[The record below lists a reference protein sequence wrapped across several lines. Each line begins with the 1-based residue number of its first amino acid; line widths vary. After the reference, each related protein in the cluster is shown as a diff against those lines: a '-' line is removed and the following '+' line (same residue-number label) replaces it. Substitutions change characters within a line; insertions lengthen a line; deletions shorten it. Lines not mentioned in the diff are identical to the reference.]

1 MTRTPGFAPDR
12 LVRLMRRCIAAT
24 GLDLTGMTVLTEAA
38 SGAYGVTPVIAAM
51 AGASKVHALTRASRY
66 GSVEE
71 VRDWTARLAEAGG
84 VAGRIEVREDLPAD
98 LDAVDLVTNSG
109 HLRPLTAP
117 LIAQLPA
124 GAVIALMF
132 EAWEFRPEDIDLAAC
147 IQHGVPVV
155 GVNERHATVDVF
167 SFLGELCA
175 KELHDC
181 GLAIYGAKLALL
193 CDNDFAEPMRIRL
206 SEMGALVE
214 VFADA
219 AALYA
224 DDWDA
229 AVVSMLPAAEPRI
242 GAAEA
247 ASLAAALAP
256 EAVVVQ
262 FWGDVDRAAT
272 AAHGLKLWPPEP
284 PRPGHMAVLLSEI
297 GPEPIV
303 RLQTGG
309 LRAAEWVRRGGA
321 VSPGGVAQLVQPQL
335 SPGQ

>member
-1 MTRTPGFAPDR
+1 MSLPPGFAPTR
-12 LVRLMRRCIAAT
+12 LVRLMRRSIAGT
-24 GLDLTGMTVLTEAA
+24 GLDLSGMTVLTEAA
-38 SGAYGVTPVIAAM
+38 TRAYGVTPVIAAM
-51 AGASKVHALTRASRY
+51 AGARQVHAVTRPSRY

-71 VRDWTARLAEAGG
+71 VADWTSRLAQAAS
-84 VAGRIEVREDLPAD
+84 VADRITVCENLPDDLS
-98 LDAVDLVTNSG
+98 AVDLVTNSG
-109 HLRPLTAP
+109 HLRPLTA
-117 LIAQLPA
+117 QLVARLPP

-147 IQHGVPVV
+147 VQHGVPVV

-175 KELHDC
+175 KQLHDC
-181 GLAIYGAKLALL
+181 GLAVYGAKLALL
-193 CDNDFAEPMRIRL
+193 CDNDFAGPMRARL
-206 SEMGALVE
+206 TEMGAYVE
-214 VFADA
+214 IFAEPGE
-219 AALYA
+219 LYA

-229 AVVSMLPAAEPRI
+229 AVVALLPTGTPQIAD
-242 GAAEA
+242 AEA
-247 ASLAAALAP
+247 ASLAAALPP
-256 EAVVVQ
+256 EALLVQ
-262 FWGDVDRAAT
+262 FWGDLDRAAT
-272 AAHGLKLWPPEP
+272 TARGLNVWPLEP
-284 PRPGHMAVLLSEI
+284 PTPGHMAVLLSEI